1 MAERRVSRASRLASA
16 SIDSALFVSARATE
30 WSRLK
35 TGLPYRRGMDRDTL
49 LQRYREGPDALES
62 AVRGLSDAE
71 LDYLPRDGGWSPREV
86 VHHTAD
92 SELTSAIRLRK
103 LLAEENADI
112 QGYDEM
118 EFSRRLHYRER
129 PIDASLGAV
138 RASRET
144 SASILDYL
152 TEADWRRT
160 GTHSDSGPYSVATW
174 LEIYAAHCHDHAE
187 QITRAVQ
194 ESRA

>member
-1 MAERRVSRASRLASA
+1 
-16 SIDSALFVSARATE
+16 
-30 WSRLK
+30 
-35 TGLPYRRGMDRDTL
+35 MDRDAL
-49 LQRYREGPDALES
+49 LQRYREGPDELEA

-129 PIDASLGAV
+129 PIGASLGAV
-138 RASRET
+138 RSSRET
-144 SASILDYL
+144 SASIVDHLS
-152 TEADWRRT
+152 EADWGRT
-160 GTHSDSGPYSVATW
+160 GTHSESGPYSVEMW

-194 ESRA
+194 EARQ